1 MPAPLVGFEAFKVQS
16 VAAAVP
22 PLSLMTSLT
31 SVSWA
36 GWSSLTIAQKT
47 VSPSAGVTDVPSL
60 TAAPVHAH
68 DDAAY
73 PGGPG
78 PLPERTYRPGKTSTF
93 VTGGGSVGPE
103 LPAAGP
109 SPFNVHS
116 LALAVTPFSLMTAVL
131 SVRCAVMSS
140 FVIVHVAFCP
150 TSRVTAVPVA
160 CVAPVQTHA
169 DAE

>member
-78 PLPERTYRPGKTSTF
+78 PLSDRTYRPGTTSTF
-93 VTGGGSVGPE
+93 VTGSVSVGPE
-103 LPAAGP
+103 IPAVGP
-109 SPFNVHS
+109 SAFNVHS
-116 LALAVTPFSLMTAVL
+116 LAV
-131 SVRCAVMSS
+131 
-140 FVIVHVAFCP
+140 
-150 TSRVTAVPVA
+150 AVPPLSLITA
-160 CVAPVQTHA
+160 FLSLRW
-169 DAE
+169 E